1 MHTEILEEFSI
12 NGLNE
17 ESNVHLKFVNNVKII
32 VSENGYGKTTII
44 SLLYYFLNANK
55 KIMNF
60 NFKSLSVKLQGGEDN
75 IYPKEIIS
83 VLFSDEFLDSF
94 RLVSRRLDSK
104 LANSYNKRYKTKLT
118 NSQVISLV
126 IYFMYGQRN
135 SPKSESVELN
145 SLLNELGGNGDGI
158 APVLINIKKIVDDY
172 SYFYSAE
179 KNKIKIKFSDIY
191 DGVKSICE
199 QIYEQDD
206 FSWNLIPFYE
216 KLQDLLSV
224 VERLSK
230 KEFIYLPTFRLVESS
245 ITAFKKEE
253 DWDDEDLFNG
263 LSETREFFKGNPLI
277 QFGVDDIK
285 ETWIRLSNRIRSST
299 TQDFLKLSGR
309 LLKNIVS
316 NKKVNKKSVD
326 YLLQNKDSI
335 LKILSRI
342 DRDTIDE
349 KDKANLL
356 NIIEKKEFDPKNNNN
371 ALFYILENMVTIY
384 NNQRHIDETINKYK
398 DVIND
403 FFNDKSVV
411 FDEITSEIFVEKKNG
426 NKRVDIEK
434 LSSGEKQILSLFT
447 KIYLTELDDLNRKY
461 WIFYDEPEISLS
473 IEWQEILLPKIL
485 ESNRCE
491 FLMAATHSPFIF
503 KNKLKS
509 YTSDLALEVT
519 EIV

>member
-1 MHTEILEEFSI
+1 MQEDILEEFSI

-17 ESNVHLKFVNNVKII
+17 ESNVHLKFVDNMKVI

-55 KIMNF
+55 KLMSF
-60 NFKSLSVKLQGGEDN
+60 NFKSLSIKLQGGGDN

-94 RLVSRRLDSK
+94 RIVSRRVDSK
-104 LANSYNKRYKTKLT
+104 SAKNYNKRYNVKLT

-126 IYFMYGQRN
+126 IYFMCGQRN
-135 SPKSESVELN
+135 HPKGESIELK
-145 SLLNELGGNGDGI
+145 SLLNKLGGESDGI
-158 APVLINIKKIVDDY
+158 IPALMSIKKTVDDY
-172 SYFYSAE
+172 SYFYESE
-179 KNKIKIKFSDIY
+179 KIKINFSDLY
-191 DGVKSICE
+191 DGVQSICG
-199 QIYEQDD
+199 QIYEVDD

-216 KLQDLLSV
+216 KLQDLLNV
-224 VERLSK
+224 VEKLSK
-230 KEFIYLPTFRLVESS
+230 KEFIYLPTFRLVESN
-245 ITAFKKEE
+245 INAFKKDE
-253 DWDDEDLFNG
+253 DWDEEGLFSG
-263 LSETREFFKGNPLI
+263 LSETREFFKDNPLI

-285 ETWIRLSNRIRSST
+285 ETWSMLSNRIRSST

-316 NKKVNKKSVD
+316 NKKVEKKNVN

-342 DRDTIDE
+342 DRETIDE

-356 NIIEKKEFDPKNNNN
+356 SIIDKKEFEPKNNNN
-371 ALFYILENMVTIY
+371 ALFYILENMVIIY
-384 NNQRHIDETINKYK
+384 NNQKHIDETINKYK
-398 DVIND
+398 NVIND
-403 FFNDKSVV
+403 FFNDKSVI
-411 FDEITSEIFVEKKNG
+411 FDEITSEIYVEKKNG